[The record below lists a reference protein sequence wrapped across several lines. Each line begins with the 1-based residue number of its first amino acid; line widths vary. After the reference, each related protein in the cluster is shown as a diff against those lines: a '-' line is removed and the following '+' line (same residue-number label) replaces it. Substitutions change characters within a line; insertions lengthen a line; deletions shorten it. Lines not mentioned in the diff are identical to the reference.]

1 MLKKLELT
9 GFKSFA
15 NKTTLDFSPGITA
28 VVGPNGSGKSNIID
42 AIRWL
47 LGERDAKHLRGE
59 KVGDLIFAGTPKKP
73 RVGLA
78 QASIYLDNSSQIFPV
93 EYLEVVVTREVD
105 RGGNS
110 RYFLNQ
116 AEVRLRDLVDFFARA
131 RLGVRGL
138 VVIGQGESDMF
149 LRANPLERR
158 EMIEEILGLREF
170 QLKKSEAERKLK
182 NTSINLEKAETLIRE
197 ISPHLKALKRQ
208 TSRWERRSEVEED
221 LKNLESIFY
230 GSRFSE
236 IQAELVSLKPE
247 GKKIADQIAGEFK
260 LLEELQKN
268 VDKTEGTGSGHHRE
282 LKELQETRTGHDSQ
296 KSKLEKEI
304 GRLEAQIEFL
314 RERDF
319 ESQDEIDIGLAVPF
333 LKRLKNQLDELLSAD
348 FETVRREVIKLTEE
362 IKSIFRVKKRTGMTL
377 AEAEGY
383 HKKYV
388 AELAIVSSS
397 LDTLKNKEREVS
409 GLIESKSGEFKEA
422 IFRYQA
428 KKDAIKE
435 LENYQNKL
443 LFEEERARLKIQDLE
458 EQVQTARVNWS
469 QITSLPIAIPVDF
482 SRIGYEKNIM
492 RLRGELASMGEVDEA
507 LIKEA
512 NDTAERYSFLTTQA
526 EDLKK
531 ASVDLVNLKNELE
544 SKISSEFE
552 TALKKINLEF
562 TKYFGLM
569 FGGGKATLGL
579 SVPNT
584 KNKEQKEKN
593 LKEDGVEIMS
603 GSISDVKDEEQEP
616 EQPGI
621 NIEISIPRKRI
632 TGLEMLSGGE
642 RTLVSIAVLFALA
655 AVSPPPFLVLDEMDA
670 ALDERNARRFAEM
683 LRELAKKT
691 QFVLVSHNRATM
703 ESAHILYG
711 ITMGEDGTSKVLSLK
726 LDA

>member
-15 NKTTLDFSPGITA
+15 NKTTLEFSPGITA

-42 AIRWL
+42 ALRWL
-47 LGERDAKHLRGE
+47 LGERDARHLRGE

-93 EYLEVVVTREVD
+93 EYSEVVVTREVD

-116 AEVRLRDLVDFFARA
+116 AEVRLKDLVDFFARA

-149 LRANPLERR
+149 LRATPSERR
-158 EMIEEILGLREF
+158 EMIEEILGLREY
-170 QLKKSEAERKLK
+170 QLKKAEAERKLK
-182 NTSINLEKAETLIRE
+182 NTSINLEKAEVLIRE
-197 ISPHLKALKRQ
+197 IAPHLRALKRQ
-208 TSRWERRSEVEED
+208 TSRWEKRSDLEEE
-221 LKNLESIFY
+221 LKKFESIFY

-236 IQAELVSLKPE
+236 IQAELASLKPE
-247 GKKIADQIAGEFK
+247 SVRVNHQISEEEKHLA
-260 LLEELQKN
+260 ELQKN
-268 VDKTEGTGSGHHRE
+268 VDKTEGTGSGHHKE
-282 LKELQETRTGHDSQ
+282 LKELQEGRTVHDTQ

-333 LKRLKNQLDELLSAD
+333 LKRLKLQLDGLLSAD
-348 FETVRREVIKLTEE
+348 FETIKQEVINLAEE
-362 IKSIFRVKKRTGMTL
+362 IKGIFRVKKRTGMTL

-383 HKKYV
+383 HKKYS
-388 AELAIVSSS
+388 AELTTVS
-397 LDTLKNKEREVS
+397 LAQDKLKNKEREVS
-409 GLIESKSGEFKEA
+409 NLIESKSGEFKEA

-443 LFEEERARLKIQDLE
+443 LFDEERARLKLQDLE
-458 EQVQTARVNWS
+458 EQVQIARVNWS
-469 QITSLPIAIPVDF
+469 DITNSVIAVPADF
-482 SRIGYEKNIM
+482 NRISHERNIM

-512 NDTAERYSFLTTQA
+512 KDTEERHQFLLIQS

-531 ASVDLVNLKNELE
+531 AFNDLTNLKTELE
-544 SKISSEFE
+544 TKISTEFE
-552 TALKKINLEF
+552 SALKKINVEF
-562 TKYFGLM
+562 TKYFELM
-569 FGGGKATLGL
+569 FGGGKAILNL
-579 SVPNT
+579 KSQISNI
-584 KNKEQKEKN
+584 KNKKEEVEGDTADN
-593 LKEDGVEIMS
+593 LQEEDVA
-603 GSISDVKDEEQEP
+603 P
-616 EQPGI
+616 EQLGI
-621 NIEISIPRKRI
+621 DIEVSIPRKRI

-642 RTLVSIAVLFALA
+642 RSLVSIAVLFALA

-683 LRELAKKT
+683 LKELGKKT

-703 ESAHILYG
+703 EAAQVLYG
-711 ITMGEDGTSKVLSLK
+711 ITMGDDGTSKVLSLK
-726 LDA
+726 LD